1 MILVDTCGWLEY
13 FTEGPLAENY
23 APFLEKNPQELLVP
37 VIVVYEVY
45 KFLKREADE
54 ELALAAIAQLE
65 SGKIAHLDSS
75 LAMEAADLSVEHRLA
90 MANAIVYAT
99 ARHYQAELISSDV
112 DFEHLPD
119 VRYIQM
125 SGI

>member
-23 APFLEKNPQELLVP
+23 ARFLEKDQQELLVP

-45 KFLKREADE
+45 KFLKRETDE

-65 SGKIAHLDSS
+65 GCKIAHLDSA
-75 LAMEAADLSVEHRLA
+75 LALEAADISAEYRLA
-90 MANAIVYAT
+90 MADAIVYAT
-99 ARHYQAELISSDV
+99 ARHYQAELISSDA
-112 DFEHLPD
+112 DFERLPD
-119 VRYIQM
+119 VRYITKH
-125 SGI
+125 S

>member
-23 APFLEKNPQELLVP
+23 APFLEKNSQELLVP

-45 KFLKREADE
+45 KFLKRETDE

-65 SGKIAHLDSS
+65 NCKLAELDSS
-75 LAMEAADLSVEHRLA
+75 LAMEAADISVEHRLA
-90 MANAIVYAT
+90 MADAIVYAT

-119 VRYIQM
+119 VNYIKKH
-125 SGI
+125 